1 MAEEGTMEKA
11 ETGNNAVRTLFAW
24 TFAGI
29 PLLAGVALTLLNA
42 TRLFQ

>member
-29 PLLAGVALTLLNA
+29 PLTLLNA